1 MTAITFDYLAGL
13 DTIPPF
19 KEVVETLRKK
29 YGYPL
34 KYFNDPTSNTGGRP
48 GVTEEFYKEFTVLS
62 SNIIEYLKKE
72 FPVETTDG
80 KLFNVQLPPRTLFNP
95 GNPFSG
101 GLESWIGAQTKPEPH
116 YGYPGCQWFYETS
129 NTGRVAKTVPT
140 LLSAYTM
147 CVSARKVRLEK
158 ESKAKAAAEA
168 KEKALAEA
176 KAKADAE
183 KKVKRIAYEKK
194 VSHYTKLLCDS
205 LEMHYFPERIVKG
218 VRKPARWLPDFN
230 CDLVSAVKREFG
242 DEQGARLI
250 DSAYSQSR
258 EKGTE
263 MLVKFQKE
271 QEEKRWIEEERKAT
285 ILARAMVL
293 AQSNMSPQAV
303 ARVEPVE
310 TLHVQVDSRVDKI
323 LGTNEDPQ

>member
-80 KLFNVQLPPRTLFNP
+80 KLFYKAPHPETPYNP

-158 ESKAKAAAEA
+158 E
-168 KEKALAEA
+168 KALAEA
-176 KAKADAE
+176 KAKADSE
-183 KKVKRIAYEKK
+183 KSKR
-194 VSHYTKLLCDS
+194 
-205 LEMHYFPERIVKG
+205 
-218 VRKPARWLPDFN
+218 
-230 CDLVSAVKREFG
+230 
-242 DEQGARLI
+242 
-250 DSAYSQSR
+250 
-258 EKGTE
+258 
-263 MLVKFQKE
+263 
-271 QEEKRWIEEERKAT
+271 
-285 ILARAMVL
+285 
-293 AQSNMSPQAV
+293 
-303 ARVEPVE
+303 
-310 TLHVQVDSRVDKI
+310 
-323 LGTNEDPQ
+323 

>member
-80 KLFNVQLPPRTLFNP
+80 KLFNVGDLT
-95 GNPFSG
+95 
-101 GLESWIGAQTKPEPH
+101 SWIGEQIRPAPH

-183 KKVKRIAYEKK
+183 NKVKRIAYEKK

-230 CDLVSAVKREFG
+230 CDLVTAVKREFG

>member
-1 MTAITFDYLAGL
+1 MTAITFDYLSGL

-80 KLFNVQLPPRTLFNP
+80 KLFNVGDLT
-95 GNPFSG
+95 
-101 GLESWIGAQTKPEPH
+101 SWIGEQIRPAPH

-205 LEMHYFPERIVKG
+205 LEMHYFPEQIVKG

-230 CDLVSAVKREFG
+230 CDLVTAVKREFG

>member
-80 KLFNVQLPPRTLFNP
+80 KLFNVGDLT
-95 GNPFSG
+95 
-101 GLESWIGAQTKPEPH
+101 SWIGEQIRPAPH

-183 KKVKRIAYEKK
+183 NKVKRIAYEKK

-205 LEMHYFPERIVKG
+205 LEMHYFPEQIVKG

-230 CDLVSAVKREFG
+230 CDLVTAVKREFG